1 MKIAIV
7 GGKGML
13 GSDLADV
20 CRKNRTEPL
29 ILDLPEVDICST
41 ESLEASLPV
50 CDVVINCAAFT
61 RVDDAE
67 KEKIVAHAINADGAR
82 NVALVSRVK
91 GLRVIHI
98 STDYI
103 FSGKKGTP
111 YVENDLPEPLNYYG
125 LTKLEGEEFVRG
137 AGGKFLIVRTQS
149 LYGLRGRNFIK
160 AILGQIQKGRTT
172 LTVVNDQTSS
182 PTYTRH
188 LADALFRLAKTDAT
202 GIVNVAASGS
212 CTWFEFAK
220 AIVERV
226 RPGIEVT
233 PMSSSELKYPAAR
246 PAYSVLDTTRY
257 SQLAGL
263 PMPTWQQGLDEYLS
277 EEPLVAELR

>member
-1 MKIAIV
+1 VAV
-7 GGKGML
+7 G
-13 GSDLADV
+13 
-20 CRKNRTEPL
+20 
-29 ILDLPEVDICST
+29 
-41 ESLEASLPV
+41 
-50 CDVVINCAAFT
+50 
-61 RVDDAE
+61 
-67 KEKIVAHAINADGAR
+67 
-82 NVALVSRVK
+82 
-91 GLRVIHI
+91 
-98 STDYI
+98 
-103 FSGKKGTP
+103 
-111 YVENDLPEPLNYYG
+111 
-125 LTKLEGEEFVRG
+125 
-137 AGGKFLIVRTQS
+137 
-149 LYGLRGRNFIK
+149 
-160 AILGQIQKGRTT
+160 
-172 LTVVNDQTSS
+172 
-182 PTYTRH
+182 RH

-263 PMPTWQQGLDEYLS
+263 PMPTWQQGLDEYLA

>member
-20 CRKNRTEPL
+20 CRKNRAEPI
-29 ILDLPEVDICST
+29 ILDLPEVDICKR
-41 ESLEASLPV
+41 ESLEAAWPA

-67 KEKIVAHAINADGAR
+67 VERKMAHAINADGAR

-103 FSGKKGTP
+103 FNGKKGTP

-125 LTKLEGEEFVRG
+125 LTKLNGEEFVRA
-137 AGGKFLIVRTQS
+137 AGGKSLIVRTQS

-160 AILGQIQKGRTT
+160 AILGQIQKGKTT

-188 LADALFRLAKTDAT
+188 LADALFRLAKIDAT

-212 CTWFEFAK
+212 CTWFEFAQ
-220 AIVERV
+220 AIVDRV
-226 RPGIEVT
+226 RPGITVT

-246 PAYSVLDTTRY
+246 PAFSVLDTTRFA
-257 SQLAGL
+257 QLTGR
-263 PMPTWQQGLDEYLS
+263 PMPTWQQGLDEYLA
-277 EEPLVAELR
+277 EEPLVAALR

>member
-13 GSDLADV
+13 GTDLGDV
-20 CRKNRTEPL
+20 CRKNGAESV
-29 ILDLPEVDICST
+29 ILDLPEVDICNP
-41 ESLEASLPV
+41 ESIAASLPA

-67 KEKIVAHAINADGAR
+67 KERKLAHAINADGAR
-82 NVALVSRVK
+82 NVALASRVK

-103 FSGKKGTP
+103 FNGRKGTP
-111 YVENDLPEPLNYYG
+111 YVENDLPQPVNYYG
-125 LTKLEGEEFVRG
+125 LTKLQGEEDVRA
-137 AGGKFLIVRTQS
+137 AGGKSLIVRTQS

-160 AILGQIQKGRTT
+160 AILGQIQKGKTT

-188 LADALFRLAKTDAT
+188 LAEALFRLAKTDAT
-202 GIVNVAASGS
+202 GLVNVAAAGACS
-212 CTWFEFAK
+212 WFDFAR
-220 AIVERV
+220 AIVARV
-226 RPGIEVT
+226 RPGIDVT

-246 PAYSVLDTTRY
+246 PPFSVLDTTRY
-257 SQLAGL
+257 TQLTGHS
-263 PMPTWQQGLDEYLS
+263 MPTWQQGLDEYLA
-277 EEPLVAELR
+277 EEPLAAALK

>member
-1 MKIAIV
+1 
-7 GGKGML
+7 ML

-20 CRKNRTEPL
+20 CRKNRAEPL
-29 ILDLPEVDICST
+29 ILDLPEVDICT
-41 ESLEASLPV
+41 KESIEASLPV

-67 KEKIVAHAINADGAR
+67 KEKILAHAINADGAR

-125 LTKLEGEEFVRG
+125 LTKLKGEEFVRD
-137 AGGKFLIVRTQS
+137 AGGKSLIVRTQS

-160 AILGQIQKGRTT
+160 AILGQIQKGKTT

-188 LADALFRLAKTDAT
+188 LAEALFRLATTDAT

-220 AIVERV
+220 AIVARV

-246 PAYSVLDTTRY
+246 PAFSVLDTTRY
-257 SQLAGL
+257 TQLTGQ
-263 PMPTWQQGLDEYLS
+263 PMPTWQQGLDEYLA

>member
-1 MKIAIV
+1 
-7 GGKGML
+7 ML

-20 CRKNRTEPL
+20 CLKHRAEPL
-29 ILDLPEVDICST
+29 ILDLPEVDICKP
-41 ESLEASLPV
+41 ESLEASLPT

-67 KEKIVAHAINADGAR
+67 TEKNLAHAINADGAR

-125 LTKLEGEEFVRG
+125 LTKLKGEEFVRA
-137 AGGKFLIVRTQS
+137 AGGKSLVVRTQS

-160 AILGQIQKGRTT
+160 AILGQIEKGKTT
-172 LTVVNDQTSS
+172 LTVVHDQTSS

-188 LADALFRLAKTDAT
+188 LAEALFRLAHTDAT
-202 GIVNVAASGS
+202 GVVNVAASGS
-212 CTWFEFAK
+212 CTWFEFAQ
-220 AIVERV
+220 AIVARV
-226 RPGIEVT
+226 RPGIHVT

-246 PAYSVLDTTRY
+246 PAYSVLDTARY
-257 SQLAGL
+257 TQLTGL
-263 PMPTWQQGLDEYLS
+263 PMPTWQQGLDEYLA
-277 EEPLVAELR
+277 EEPLAATLR